1 MCAYVYVCVRVCIF
15 FSAFL
20 STVLN
25 LFPLAMRV
33 CGSLGP
39 FVYTK
44 PAEDRQ
50 REREKRGR
58 EGRERARDSDS
69 GRESEREVATGSEK
83 WQPNCSSISFIFF
96 A

>member
-1 MCAYVYVCVRVCIF
+1 MCLSVCVCIF

-50 REREKRGR
+50 RERRG
-58 EGRERARDSDS
+58 EGKGMEERARDSDS
-69 GRESEREVATGSEK
+69 GRESEREREVATGSEK

>member
-1 MCAYVYVCVRVCIF
+1 MCVCIF

-44 PAEDRQ
+44 PAEDR
-50 REREKRGR
+50 
-58 EGRERARDSDS
+58 ERAEGNGER
-69 GRESEREVATGSEK
+69 GQEIAIVGESERHREVATGSEK